1 MNYSFLMKKVFFTMM
16 LAMVSSVWMANE
28 ASNWCMPSVR
38 TLTEPWIEV
47 NGTFQ
52 AEGFP
57 CEPDEL
63 CPPCLTI
70 VLVTSDKT
78 YYLVTDDGQ
87 LIEYLDT
94 IQLGTKATV
103 SGAPFTHGNYNYIQ
117 VHSVETRPLR
127 LNSLCDEWNVLAMRN
142 PNTSAQLLRFSH
154 YYLTTDTMIN
164 GLHYV
169 QVQLNDQYKGALR
182 EDDNANIY
190 YVPADSTH
198 EYLLYAFHAQVGDEL
213 ENLWVS
219 YTNLNKDAVSDL
231 KVTISEIKPTTPKTI
246 VVDVSFTLTS
256 GEVREHFNR
265 QFEWLDGIGNV
276 GGPFFANLLNGPIN
290 SDSNGDLRGVALLC
304 AHKDGEQVYVSE
316 WGEKYGCD
324 VNSFDFQKLFMGDWN
339 LVQETTFGPHYDAN
353 GNIVNDTTKH
363 VLNDSLCYEIM
374 YVLATE
380 VIWGGPCADPIYPSP
395 TYTFQEQEDGTWL
408 VTLLYQ
414 DQTQKKYTIR
424 TLTEYALVWET
435 KEYHFGEDKEPTT
448 YRQYFRRDL
457 HGASERW
464 CMPQERVSEGNT
476 IRVGGTLKEV
486 SAPCINDSEEEPCL
500 PCLTIALKSRL
511 KTYYLV
517 SDDAEVLAILDTV
530 SEGLPAIAEGIAFTN
545 GSYSYLQVSKIKPVI
560 VSEFQQ
566 RLIGNWQVYKS
577 TITGSYQDENRE
589 YSDGETMDFQ
599 DTWWNIDATTIDMQ
613 GPAVDN
619 WGERL
624 TYTLREQADGTWQ
637 IIVPRTYSIDYQQGT
652 NEIILC
658 TIHQLTTDRMEWEFT
673 SVNSDGTSTTYHEYL
688 WRLPHTEEEP
698 QYFPKGMQ
706 WTLDRWQEEKG
717 IVSHSISSC
726 IVQGDT
732 VINDKTYRNI
742 VDGDFIAPIRQEGK
756 KIYVHLNDKDFL
768 LYDFGLEVGDSIPA
782 YGGYG
787 YDPNNELPE
796 IEVDRVVRIDS
807 VTLLDGRK
815 AKVFFYEYRS
825 PDIEYVGD
833 EEFGVLNP
841 IFGEQACTCLD
852 RGQSMCCSLNGKP
865 IYGACGNLHENDVDT
880 IPMYI
885 KDGPGTSTVEPVD
898 PNQIIVT
905 LNGDKLTI
913 HEYLGTEISYVLTKA
928 PSGNNMPA
936 RKRKMADDTFSESVS
951 IQLKES
957 GLYTLE
963 LTNPEW
969 GYTIVGTF
977 EYGGM
982 QGIEPV
988 ETVVPAAQKILR
1000 DGQLLIRKGDK
1011 TYTITGTEIR

>member
-1 MNYSFLMKKVFFTMM
+1 MKKLFFTMM
-16 LAMVSSVWMANE
+16 LAIVSSVWVMSE
-28 ASNWCMPSVR
+28 AQCLVPSTEQEGPFVEE
-38 TLTEPWIEV
+38 LT
-47 NGTFQ
+47 GLLCLD
-52 AEGFP
+52 AYP
-57 CEPDEL
+57 CPYDEN
-63 CPPCLTI
+63 CPTCLTM
-70 VLVTSDKT
+70 VLRAK
-78 YYLVTDDGQ
+78 
-87 LIEYLDT
+87 E
-94 IQLGTKATV
+94 KK
-103 SGAPFTHGNYNYIQ
+103 
-117 VHSVETRPLR
+117 
-127 LNSLCDEWNVLAMRN
+127 
-142 PNTSAQLLRFSH
+142 
-154 YYLTTDTMIN
+154 YYLTGSVMESIDAPTDRQYVKVVVSGITGSTELGNNEYYNWLKVETLRYSEEPVTTNIQTHGYVDDESGTRLEGIRVIVHTADRTVSDTVYTHEDGEFVSTIKGIVYPVDSMYVTVSDVSGRFKEQTKSTTYTYECGVEFNPETDTGFN
-164 GLHYV
+164 S
-169 QVQLNDQYKGALR
+169 K
-182 EDDNANIY
+182 E
-190 YVPADSTH
+190 
-198 EYLLYAFHAQVGDEL
+198 LLFVLQE
-213 ENLWVS
+213 
-219 YTNLNKDAVSDL
+219 K
-231 KVTISEIKPTTPKTI
+231 TP
-246 VVDVSFTLTS
+246 S
-256 GEVREHFNR
+256 
-265 QFEWLDGIGNV
+265 
-276 GGPFFANLLNGPIN
+276 
-290 SDSNGDLRGVALLC
+290 
-304 AHKDGEQVYVSE
+304 
-316 WGEKYGCD
+316 
-324 VNSFDFQKLFMGDWN
+324 
-339 LVQETTFGPHYDAN
+339 
-353 GNIVNDTTKH
+353 
-363 VLNDSLCYEIM
+363 
-374 YVLATE
+374 
-380 VIWGGPCADPIYPSP
+380 
-395 TYTFQEQEDGTWL
+395 
-408 VTLLYQ
+408 
-414 DQTQKKYTIR
+414 
-424 TLTEYALVWET
+424 
-435 KEYHFGEDKEPTT
+435 
-448 YRQYFRRDL
+448 
-457 HGASERW
+457 SERW
-464 CMPQERVSEGNT
+464 CMPNNRASEGKT

-486 SAPCINDSEEEPCL
+486 SAPCISDSEEEPCL

-511 KTYYLV
+511 KTYYVV

-566 RLIGNWQVYKS
+566 RLIGNWQVYKT

-637 IIVPRTYSIDYQQGT
+637 IIVPYTYYIDYQQGT
-652 NEIILC
+652 NEIILY
-658 TIHQLTTDRMEWEFT
+658 TIHQLTTDRMEWEST
-673 SVNSDGTSTTYHEYL
+673 SVNSDGTSTTFHEYL

-880 IPMYI
+880 IPMFI

-898 PNQIIVT
+898 PNQITVV
-905 LNGDKLTI
+905 LNGDQLTI

-936 RKRKMADDTFSESVS
+936 RNRKMASDTFSESVS
-951 IQLKES
+951 IQLTES
-957 GLYTLE
+957 GLYTLT
-963 LTNPEW
+963 LTSPDW
-969 GYTIVGTF
+969 DYSIVGTF
-977 EYGGM
+977 EYDAL
-982 QGIEPV
+982 QGVEIV
-988 ETVVPAAQKILR
+988 ETSVPAAQKILR
-1000 DGQLLIRKGDK
+1000 DGQLFIRKGDK
-1011 TYTITGTEIR
+1011 TYTVQGIEIK